1 MYESGH
7 ALSVIGY
14 KELSEENKGNML
26 IQILNP
32 WLEGEYLENNI
43 KKDSEYKLLNE
54 EEKKYLT
61 KIPVLLMRKNLLV
74 MKS

>member
-1 MYESGH
+1 
-7 ALSVIGY
+7 
-14 KELSEENKGNML
+14 ML

-54 EEKKYLT
+54 EEKKNYYKKKL
-61 KIPVLLMRKNLLV
+61 KNI
-74 MKS
+74 

>member
-1 MYESGH
+1 
-7 ALSVIGY
+7 
-14 KELSEENKGNML
+14 ML